1 MKEDKIEKRI
11 KELQKDTKFTFKLTN
26 DIIALVYRIAVED
39 CSKEGKDLDKICKEN
54 TVIVDSSKELNKKFG
69 SKRNKEN
76 LRTFEEEDRERTIM
90 FKAKQEAYRDIL
102 NQLEK
107 TQDLMDVYMYVKEM
121 AKKTKYDE
129 IKII

>member
-1 MKEDKIEKRI
+1 MKEDKVEKRI
-11 KELQKDTKFTFKLTN
+11 KELQKDSKFTFKLTN

-39 CSKEGKDLDKICKEN
+39 CSKEQKDSDKICKEN
-54 TVIVDSSKELNKKFG
+54 PVIVSSSKELNKKFG
-69 SKRNKEN
+69 SKRNKED
-76 LRTFEEEDRERTIM
+76 LRTYEDEDRNRTIA

-107 TQDLMDVYMYVKEM
+107 TRDLMDVYMYVKEM